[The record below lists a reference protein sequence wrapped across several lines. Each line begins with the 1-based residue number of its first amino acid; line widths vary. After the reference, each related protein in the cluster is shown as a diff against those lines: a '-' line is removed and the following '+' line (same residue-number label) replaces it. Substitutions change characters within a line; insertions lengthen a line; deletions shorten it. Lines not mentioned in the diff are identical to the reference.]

1 MSIAAQF
8 FENNLITIYFFYGLA
23 FFAMGLALVIESG
36 RSSDFPFALAMAPL
50 AAFGIIHG
58 FHEWLEMFQLLN
70 LTGATTIPDWLL
82 NDVFRLFLLVISF
95 SLLVIFGVHL
105 IFANHNQ
112 GEDGHWQ
119 AIAAAA
125 ALLAVWLISVL
136 AAWQIYGLEGSELTA
151 SADVLGRYI
160 LAIPGALLA
169 AWAILLE
176 QRTFSVR
183 GMQKFGR
190 ALLGAALALI
200 IYGTIGQLFGKTSPI
215 FPSNIINDSL
225 FRSFFGAP
233 VQLLRTIC
241 AVWMTLSIVRALRA
255 FDIETQQKLI
265 EAQDAREKASQA
277 MFEDKQN
284 IEQLNQELREAV
296 RNLSSLYG
304 FSQSLA
310 KTLDSREMLED
321 ALVQFVNSEPHI
333 DASLVFLRDRSRESP
348 SIAAMTKC
356 PADKEIHDLMFENA
370 LIVADYVVDTGQPA
384 VWTGTSVQPISE
396 TYAYEFSAQ
405 EDPQAN
411 TTGGRTLGVP
421 LNIRGRHS
429 GALVICTIPDKIP
442 FSGREF
448 SLISTAAEQL
458 SIALQNSDLYQEIQ
472 ERDKL
477 RGELLHQVV
486 SAQEMERQRIAR
498 ELHDGTGQTLTAL
511 GLGLAAVSGRI
522 STIDST
528 TSKQVADLKD
538 LSTSAMIELR
548 DVISDLR
555 PSLLDDLGLVPALR
569 GQVQAFIE
577 RSGIKA
583 DLDISGNI
591 RRLSPDLETIIFRI
605 VQEGLTNVSKH
616 AGANATYIDLSF
628 GEEALNLSI
637 SDDGHGFDVDAT
649 LRSAPSDLR
658 AWGLLGMQERVA
670 LADGTFEISSNSGEG
685 TTIEIE
691 IPLTSELT

>member
-70 LTGATTIPDWLL
+70 LTGVTTIPDWLL

-119 AIAAAA
+119 SIAAAA

-277 MFEDKQN
+277 LFEDKQN

-384 VWTGTSVQPISE
+384 VWTGTRVQPISE
-396 TYAYEFSAQ
+396 TYAYEFSEQ

-421 LNIRGRHS
+421 LNIR
-429 GALVICTIPDKIP
+429 
-442 FSGREF
+442 
-448 SLISTAAEQL
+448 
-458 SIALQNSDLYQEIQ
+458 
-472 ERDKL
+472 
-477 RGELLHQVV
+477 
-486 SAQEMERQRIAR
+486 
-498 ELHDGTGQTLTAL
+498 
-511 GLGLAAVSGRI
+511 
-522 STIDST
+522 
-528 TSKQVADLKD
+528 
-538 LSTSAMIELR
+538 
-548 DVISDLR
+548 
-555 PSLLDDLGLVPALR
+555 
-569 GQVQAFIE
+569 
-577 RSGIKA
+577 
-583 DLDISGNI
+583 
-591 RRLSPDLETIIFRI
+591 
-605 VQEGLTNVSKH
+605 
-616 AGANATYIDLSF
+616 
-628 GEEALNLSI
+628 
-637 SDDGHGFDVDAT
+637 
-649 LRSAPSDLR
+649 
-658 AWGLLGMQERVA
+658 
-670 LADGTFEISSNSGEG
+670 
-685 TTIEIE
+685 
-691 IPLTSELT
+691 

>member
-36 RSSDFPFALAMAPL
+36 RSSDFPFAMAMAPL

-70 LTGATTIPDWLL
+70 LTGATSIPVWLL
-82 NDVFRLFLLVISF
+82 SDFFRLFLLVISF

-112 GEDGHWQ
+112 GEDGQWQ
-119 AIAAAA
+119 SIAAAV
-125 ALLAVWLISVL
+125 ALLIVWSISVL
-136 AAWQIYGLEGSELTA
+136 VARQIYGLQGSELTA

-215 FPSNIINDSL
+215 FPSNIINGTL
-225 FRSFFGAP
+225 FQSYFSAP

-265 EAQDAREKASQA
+265 EAQNAREKASQA
-277 MFEDKQN
+277 MLEDKQN

-333 DASLVFLRDRSRESP
+333 DASLVFLRDRLHESP

-356 PADKEIHDLMFENA
+356 PADRAIHDLMLKNA
-370 LIVADYVVDTGQPA
+370 LVVADYVVDTGQPA
-384 VWTGTSVQPISE
+384 VWTGADVQPLSE
-396 TYAYEFSAQ
+396 TYQYEFA
-405 EDPQAN
+405 EHDDPLAN
-411 TTGGRTLGVP
+411 STGGRTLGVP

-429 GALVICTIPDKIP
+429 GALVICTIPDKTP
-442 FSGREF
+442 FSAREF

-472 ERDKL
+472 ERDKM

-522 STIDST
+522 SAIDNT

-577 RSGIKA
+577 RSGIGA
-583 DLDISGNI
+583 NLDISGNI

-616 AGANATYIDLSF
+616 AGATATNIDLTF
-628 GEEALNLSI
+628 REEAFKLSI
-637 SDDGHGFDVDAT
+637 CDNGHGFDVDAT
-649 LRSAPSDLR
+649 MRSAPSELK

-670 LADGTFEISSNSGEG
+670 LANGTFEISSNFGEG

-691 IPLTSELT
+691 IPLTDQLA